1 MGRSSKASFCILLHK
16 DKLTELSQERLSALC
31 DSNDGFAIAE
41 KDLEIRG
48 PGEILGSQQ
57 TGVLPFRYA
66 NLVRDNK
73 YLTDTKNIAERIYDA
88 DKEKANQL
96 MKRWISGIIS
106 YANAWNSLVITKLKA
121 EGLLQDFTIAITL
134 IRMFIDGPDVSLK
147 GSPTVSPTTVA
158 EWVSDPLPP
167 KFPFSTYFLALSQ
180 APPALAIMRPMK
192 HNQAILLPTSRLKL
206 ELLIQTLQLQ
216 ALKRQ
221 LFQAASFS

>member
-1 MGRSSKASFCILLHK
+1 MDVPDADIMIIENAERFGLAQLHQLRGRVGRSSKASFCILLHK

-106 YANAWNSLVITKLKA
+106 YANA
-121 EGLLQDFTIAITL
+121 
-134 IRMFIDGPDVSLK
+134 
-147 GSPTVSPTTVA
+147 
-158 EWVSDPLPP
+158 
-167 KFPFSTYFLALSQ
+167 
-180 APPALAIMRPMK
+180 
-192 HNQAILLPTSRLKL
+192 
-206 ELLIQTLQLQ
+206 
-216 ALKRQ
+216 
-221 LFQAASFS
+221 

>member
-1 MGRSSKASFCILLHK
+1 MNRIRVLVVMALPDKSLAVSLSLKENADVAS
-16 DKLTELSQERLSALC
+16 AV
-31 DSNDGFAIAE
+31 AIAE

-106 YANAWNSLVITKLKA
+106 YADA
-121 EGLLQDFTIAITL
+121 
-134 IRMFIDGPDVSLK
+134 
-147 GSPTVSPTTVA
+147 
-158 EWVSDPLPP
+158 
-167 KFPFSTYFLALSQ
+167 
-180 APPALAIMRPMK
+180 
-192 HNQAILLPTSRLKL
+192 
-206 ELLIQTLQLQ
+206 
-216 ALKRQ
+216 
-221 LFQAASFS
+221 